1 MDTWHYDIQYKVKV
15 KTGEYKFG
23 DNDDKLGEVELL
35 IRVPMLEKED
45 AENMAKIII
54 SQLINPKYIGE
65 LKAQSTNHK
74 PWTLHPTPKTNTLD
88 FFKKE
93 VV

>member
-35 IRVPMLEKED
+35 IRVPMLEKK
-45 AENMAKIII
+45 MLKI
-54 SQLINPKYIGE
+54 
-65 LKAQSTNHK
+65 
-74 PWTLHPTPKTNTLD
+74 WRR
-88 FFKKE
+88 
-93 VV
+93 